1 MSEIPPALSLPITLP
16 EGWSAEPDETFGVI
30 ITAVDP
36 GGHKGFVT
44 VNEAKRSFELG
55 MGIVRQRKHYSGRYW
70 RKELYEEAVAT
81 LQASMS

>member
-1 MSEIPPALSLPITLP
+1 MNLPIALP
-16 EGWSAEPDETFGVI
+16 EGWSAEADETFGMI
-30 ITAVDP
+30 ITAVGQD
-36 GGHKGFVT
+36 GRKGFVT

-55 MGIVRQRKHYSGRYW
+55 MSIVRQRKHYSGRYW